1 MTRLAPV
8 LRFVRRRFARG
19 VPYGLGF
26 TAAFAFVAAALW
38 GFVAVVDAVT
48 DGDDLARLDSRA
60 HDALYQMFG
69 ASREFGL
76 AVTWFGNNATLW
88 VLVILT
94 ALGLVLARRYWSAF
108 RVVFASGL
116 GGLVVVGL
124 KALFARDRPLEQVV
138 AATGYSLPSGHA
150 FAATVFYGMM
160 VYLAFRLTE
169 RAWARALAA
178 VAGLAVIVA
187 VGLSRVY
194 LNVHYLTD
202 VVAGWL
208 SGGAWL
214 VASLLLIDL
223 VETRTRGRREAR
235 EDRAR
240 PADADPQP
248 HGAA

>member
-1 MTRLAPV
+1 MARLDPI
-8 LRFVRRRFARG
+8 LRFARRRFARG
-19 VPYGLGF
+19 VPYGLAF

-38 GFVAVVDAVT
+38 GFLAVVDSVT
-48 DGDDLARLDSRA
+48 DGDDLARYDDLA
-60 HDALYQMFG
+60 HDALFQTFG
-69 ASREFGL
+69 ASRSLGL
-76 AVTWFGNNATLW
+76 AVTWFGNNTTLW
-88 VLVILT
+88 AFVVLT

-116 GGLVVVGL
+116 GGLVVLGL
-124 KALFARDRPLEQVV
+124 KVLFARDRPLEQVV
-138 AATGYSLPSGHA
+138 TATGYSLPSGHA
-150 FAATVFYGMM
+150 FASTVFYGML

-169 RAWARALAA
+169 RAWARALAVTLGA
-178 VAGLAVIVA
+178 VVIVA

-194 LNVHYLTD
+194 LNVHYPTD

-223 VETRTRGRREAR
+223 VETRTRSRTEER

-240 PADADPQP
+240 PSDAEPQP
-248 HGAA
+248 HRVA